1 MSDVFTEQKRF
12 AQGWTGGLPE
22 TPCGSGSKLENTKAQ
37 RQWIPRILSKYRIKS
52 IVDIGAGDLNWLKHM
67 PLDGIEY
74 TPLDLFPR
82 FADIKQFD
90 LVREVPPPA
99 DLIMCLWVLNH
110 MPFDDCQAAIA
121 NLKASGNR
129 WLLMTDRPKWHY
141 EQPPEIRME
150 VTDELLL
157 NPKTGDRIILV
168 ELNAPEVEDADYPG
182 A

>member
-1 MSDVFTEQKRF
+1 MPCDLPVSLVEGGRAADPVEDVQLAEPP
-12 AQGWTGGLPE
+12 GG
-22 TPCGSGSKLENTKAQ
+22 
-37 RQWIPRILSKYRIKS
+37 
-52 IVDIGAGDLNWLKHM
+52 GDLGDDRHLEREASRPVQARGRWLA
-67 PLDGIEY
+67 
-74 TPLDLFPR
+74 PR
-82 FADIKQFD
+82 VAHALHVPERAVELGREARVLED
-90 LVREVPPPA
+90 EVPPQA

>member
-1 MSDVFTEQKRF
+1 
-12 AQGWTGGLPE
+12 
-22 TPCGSGSKLENTKAQ
+22 
-37 RQWIPRILSKYRIKS
+37 
-52 IVDIGAGDLNWLKHM
+52 M
-67 PLDGIEY
+67 PATTSAAAWVCAPALRL
-74 TPLDLFPR
+74 T
-82 FADIKQFD
+82 A
-90 LVREVPPPA
+90 VCEVPPPA